1 MPIRVMVVDDH
12 KLMIDGLVGILSEVP
27 EIEIVGQAT
36 GVAETL
42 KKLEQLHGQLDVI
55 LLDIR
60 MKDGSGIDLMRQ
72 IHRKYPHIRGI
83 ALTMYD
89 TEEYLSSML
98 RAGASGYILKN
109 TSREELLQAIQTV
122 HAGNSYFSREAQN
135 IIARQYAQST
145 RQRAETSHEVQLT
158 PREMDILRLVA
169 KEYTNQQIA
178 QALGISPRTVHTH
191 RRSLIQK
198 LGAKNSAGLVRY
210 AITHNLIDNP

>member
-12 KLMIDGLVGILSEVP
+12 KLMVDGLVGILSGAPEVQ
-27 EIEIVGQAT
+27 IVEQAT

-42 KKLEQLHGQLDVI
+42 KKLDQLHGQVDVI

-60 MKDGSGIDLMRQ
+60 MKDGSGIDLMQQ
-72 IHRKYPHIRGI
+72 IRRKYPHIRGI

-122 HAGNSYFSREAQN
+122 YAGNSYFSREAQN
-135 IIARQYAQST
+135 IIARQYTQST
-145 RQRAETSHEVQLT
+145 RQPLQASQEVQLT
-158 PREMDILRLVA
+158 PREIDILRLVA

-210 AITHNLIDNP
+210 AIMHNLLDNA

>member
-1 MPIRVMVVDDH
+1 MVVDDH
-12 KLMIDGLVGILSEVP
+12 KLMVDGLVGILSGAPEVQ
-27 EIEIVGQAT
+27 IVEQAT

-42 KKLEQLHGQLDVI
+42 KKLDQLHGQVDVI

-60 MKDGSGIDLMRQ
+60 MKDGSGIDLMQQ
-72 IHRKYPHIRGI
+72 IRRKYPHIRGI

-122 HAGNSYFSREAQN
+122 YAGNSYFSREAQN
-135 IIARQYAQST
+135 IIARQYTQST
-145 RQRAETSHEVQLT
+145 RQPLQASQEVQLT
-158 PREMDILRLVA
+158 PREIDILRLVA

-210 AITHNLIDNP
+210 AIMHNLLDNA